1 MNDLIKKAFI
11 AKIAFQPPSPP
22 SYKESKDIIW
32 LECKHSQKK
41 NNNTKDPNY
50 EKVLIPAIFL
60 ECKSSDQVLLYSH
73 GNATDL
79 GQMLPYLQL
88 LNTALKINVFSYDY
102 QGYGISK
109 PKGRSPSEKRV
120 YESITVCAEYLLNVK
135 KFPSE
140 KIIIFGCSLGSGATV
155 YLASN
160 HGKESKNSFRG
171 VILQSAFISGLK
183 TKLKVDSSIPFDIF
197 PNLER
202 VQNIECPT
210 FLIHGKADEIVPFE
224 HALML
229 NKKLKYPYP
238 DQLHISYAGHNNIIE
253 VLSVERYV
261 KKLYNFI
268 KYLNEF
274 HEKDNKSL
282 EENGKS
288 FSEKNLKV
296 LTNPKERVKSM
307 IDDRCES
314 PILEFKEIKEIK
326 EIQGDKEVRGDEKNL
341 SEVEII
347 INEKN

>member
-1 MNDLIKKAFI
+1 MKKVRRDSF
-11 AKIAFQPPSPP
+11 
-22 SYKESKDIIW
+22 
-32 LECKHSQKK
+32 
-41 NNNTKDPNY
+41 T
-50 EKVLIPAIFL
+50 KVLIPGIFL
-60 ECKSSDQVLLYSH
+60 ESKNSDQVILYSH

-120 YESITVCAEYLLNVK
+120 YESITVCADYLMNVK
-135 KFPSE
+135 KFPAN

-160 HGKESKNSFRG
+160 HGKDTSLKYRG

-183 TKLKVDSSIPFDIF
+183 TKLKVDSTIPFDIF

-202 VQNIECPT
+202 VENILCPT
-210 FLIHGKADEIVPFE
+210 FLIHGKSDEIVPFE

-274 HEKDNKSL
+274 HEKEKPL
-282 EENGKS
+282 EESGKS
-288 FSEKNLKV
+288 FSEKNLSILK
-296 LTNPKERVKSM
+296 NPKERVKSM
-307 IDDRCES
+307 VEEEKTFDKRKSDDTTF
-314 PILEFKEIKEIK
+314 EFKDIK
-326 EIQGDKEVRGDEKNL
+326 EIQGDKEVIGDGKNL
-341 SEVEII
+341 SEVEIVLKKV
-347 INEKN
+347 EE